1 MCRLQLMTEVAK
13 SPTGRRRT
21 SRMSE
26 EGREI
31 AREILTSGALAE
43 ALRQV
48 DEMELEA
55 QFHEAQARQRKQ
67 E

>member
-1 MCRLQLMTEVAK
+1 MLQLMTDLAK
-13 SPTGRRRT
+13 SPTKKRGA
-21 SRMSE
+21 SRISE

-31 AREILTSGALAE
+31 IGEIIKSGALEE
-43 ALRQV
+43 ALREV

-55 QFHEAQARQRKQ
+55 QIHEANARRRKQ

>member
-1 MCRLQLMTEVAK
+1 MTDVAK
-13 SPTGRRRT
+13 SPTRRKSAPRI
-21 SRMSE
+21 SE

-31 AREILTSGALAE
+31 GRKILTSGALAE
-43 ALRQV
+43 ALREV

-55 QFHEAQARQRKQ
+55 QLHEAQARQRKQ

>member
-1 MCRLQLMTEVAK
+1 MTEVADAPINNK
-13 SPTGRRRT
+13 GN

-31 AREILTSGALAE
+31 ARKILTSGALTE

-55 QFHEAQARQRKQ
+55 QLHEAQARQRKQ

>member
-1 MCRLQLMTEVAK
+1 MMTEVADAPISNK
-13 SPTGRRRT
+13 GN

-31 AREILTSGALAE
+31 ARKILTSGALTE

-55 QFHEAQARQRKQ
+55 QLHEAQARQRKQ

>member
-1 MCRLQLMTEVAK
+1 MMTEIADAPISNK
-13 SPTGRRRT
+13 GN

-31 AREILTSGALAE
+31 ARKILTSGALAE

-55 QFHEAQARQRKQ
+55 QFHEAQARWRNL

>member
-1 MCRLQLMTEVAK
+1 MGRLHLMTDLAK
-13 SPTGRRRT
+13 SPARKRGA
-21 SRMSE
+21 SRISE

-31 AREILTSGALAE
+31 ARKILTSGALEE
-43 ALRQV
+43 ALREV

-55 QFHEAQARQRKQ
+55 QLHEARARQRKQ

>member
-1 MCRLQLMTEVAK
+1 MMTEVADAPISNK
-13 SPTGRRRT
+13 GN

-26 EGREI
+26 QGREI
-31 AREILTSGALAE
+31 ARKILTSGALTE
-43 ALRQV
+43 ALKQV

-55 QFHEAQARQRKQ
+55 QLHETQARQRKQ

>member
-1 MCRLQLMTEVAK
+1 MMTEVADAPISNK
-13 SPTGRRRT
+13 GN

-31 AREILTSGALAE
+31 ARKILTSGALTE

-55 QFHEAQARQRKQ
+55 QLHEAQARWRNL

>member
-1 MCRLQLMTEVAK
+1 MTDIVD
-13 SPTGRRRT
+13 SPTGQISMPRV
-21 SRMSE
+21 SA

-31 AREILTSGALAE
+31 ARKILTSGALAE

-55 QFHEAQARQRKQ
+55 QVHEAQARQRKQ